1 NSIHKDG
8 PWSFLNSDGYFSHFL
23 KKCANPL
30 LHPPCC
36 RRRRCPCAG
45 DGVVRC
51 DRRHRPCWRQPF
63 TSAPRVAPCGC
74 IVGSLLRAGRS
85 RPCPQVAA
93 PLRPTAPASGC
104 PLQVVDSPLAG
115 GPWLQPAAPVR
126 GLAMASRH
134 LAGGLGR
141 NRLPLAASHGQP
153 LLAVLAANALN
164 DSTRFNLITRSLKP
178 IFCMKT
184 LALIPLLGNLNG
196 APVTGTIL
204 AATCPFG
211 SQPLSTTVVE

>member
-1 NSIHKDG
+1 MISRHSIVG
-8 PWSFLNSDGYFSHFL
+8 P
-23 KKCANPL
+23 
-30 LHPPCC
+30 
-36 RRRRCPCAG
+36 
-45 DGVVRC
+45 V
-51 DRRHRPCWRQPF
+51 RQPF

-93 PLRPTAPASGC
+93 PLRPAAPTSGC

-141 NRLPLAASHGQP
+141 NRLPLAASDGQP

-196 APVTGTIL
+196 FLRSL
-204 AATCPFG
+204 AFGYLDEKPNDISLMKFFGLCTSALSWYLDFASVFSTLSVPFMINAL
-211 SQPLSTTVVE
+211 PPRE